1 MEASVQEHEEVQ
13 EELET
18 PKKVSIK
25 IRDARIYDIPQII
38 DIMEEFVNWQIRLG
52 NKTYTNGDHL
62 RGGLTI
68 EIGSSFYDNRCKMIV
83 AEKGG
88 IITGLLIAVLEHC
101 SPTDKFV
108 NCVRIKA
115 DYIKD
120 KSLRRPAILRAM
132 WDKLLSWGDKFEAG
146 YYYGLIHPG
155 NQPSIR
161 TAKEV
166 GFRHHTTQFLRL
178 AHEEDS

>member
-1 MEASVQEHEEVQ
+1 MEASH
-13 EELET
+13 ELEEIKEVAE
-18 PKKVSIK
+18 KKPSIK
-25 IRDARIYDIPQII
+25 IRDARIYDLPQII
-38 DIMEEFVNWQIRLG
+38 DIMEEFINWQIRLG
-52 NKTYTNGDHL
+52 NKVYASGDHL
-62 RGGLTI
+62 KGGLTI

-88 IITGLLIAVLEHC
+88 LIVGLLIASLEHC
-101 SPTDKFV
+101 SPTDRFV
-108 NCVRIKA
+108 NCIRIKA

-132 WDKLLSWGDKFEAG
+132 WDKLLTWGEKFEAG